1 MISDYILNRNRD
13 ETMKVRCRS
22 YQTRLLQWIA
32 NTSITLT
39 DPSLNLN
46 QRIESCLDHIRSLL
60 DYFERRLMKGYRMNC
75 TTEMERR
82 RFVELMLTSIENS
95 DYITLLNELPQQQ
108 NATKIMNQKYE
119 IIRLRINNFNRFYT

>member
-1 MISDYILNRNRD
+1 MI
-13 ETMKVRCRS
+13 VRCRS
-22 YQTRLLQWIA
+22 YQRGLLQRIA

-60 DYFERRLMKGYRMNC
+60 NYFERRFVKGYRMNC
-75 TTEMERR
+75 TAEKERR
-82 RFVELMLTSIENS
+82 RFVELMFTSIQSS

-108 NATKIMNQKYE
+108 NATKLMNQKYE